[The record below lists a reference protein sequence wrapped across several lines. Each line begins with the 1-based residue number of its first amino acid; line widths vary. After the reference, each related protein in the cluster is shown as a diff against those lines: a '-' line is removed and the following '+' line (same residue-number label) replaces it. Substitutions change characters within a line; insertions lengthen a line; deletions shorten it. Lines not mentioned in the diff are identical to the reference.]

1 MRRIIEIVRGGAAT
15 TSCAAVSPWLADHV
29 RGQLVGAPAAD
40 VEAHLGRC
48 AECRETRAALALA
61 WATAGGRDRPDLWPR
76 LAARLATEAVPD
88 RLRLPAFDW
97 RAAVAA
103 ALVLTLPWFA
113 PGARYLTTLMIFG
126 A

>member
-1 MRRIIEIVRGGAAT
+1 MKRIMEIVRGGGAT
-15 TSCAAVSPWLADHV
+15 PSCTAVSPWLADHV
-29 RGQLVGAPAAD
+29 RGQLAGGRAAD
-40 VEAHLGRC
+40 VEEHLGRC
-48 AECRETRAALALA
+48 AECRATRAALALVLG
-61 WATAGGRDRPDLWPR
+61 TAGGERPDLWPR
-76 LAARLATEAVPD
+76 LAKRLATEAAPD

-103 ALVLTLPWFA
+103 ILVLTLPWFA

>member
-1 MRRIIEIVRGGAAT
+1 MKRIIDIVRGGVAT

-29 RGQLVGAPAAD
+29 RGQLAVARAAD

-48 AECRETRAALALA
+48 AGCRETRAALALV
-61 WATAGGRDRPDLWPR
+61 WRTAGGEGRDLWPR
-76 LAARLATEAVPD
+76 LAAGLATDTAPD
-88 RLRLPAFDW
+88 RLRLPAFEW

-103 ALVLTLPWFA
+103 ALVVTVPWFA
-113 PGARYLTTLMIFG
+113 PAAGHLTTLMIFG

>member
-1 MRRIIEIVRGGAAT
+1 MKRVIESVRGGATT
-15 TSCAAVSPWLADHV
+15 TSCATVSPWLADHV
-29 RGQLVGAPAAD
+29 RGQLSGARAAD
-40 VEAHLGRC
+40 VEEHLGQC
-48 AECRETRAALALA
+48 AECRATRAALALV
-61 WATAGGRDRPDLWPR
+61 WGTAGGDRPDLWPR
-76 LAARLATEAVPD
+76 LAARLATEPAPD
-88 RLRLPAFDW
+88 RLPLPAFDW